1 MAGKESSHSTGHK
14 PSLFHSKSNFF
25 RTNSQ
30 IFLRPKFNSK
40 YVENEESDVNLA
52 SKNRAP
58 YNTVGSEH
66 TESSTSP
73 KSSRQSSYAAPS
85 GQSPAKTTLKSLFK
99 SSASS
104 RRPSRR
110 ESSVLTLTPSSESMA
125 DSSESSIDD
134 GLKTTDQESNNE
146 NILVNDSE
154 SKRSSHYGTRHSK
167 SSFLLSNMM
176 SNRSGSRANGSTSSS
191 HTSPPI
197 YISSSRNSSHESISG
212 HHNNKYNSI
221 PESPPMLSYT
231 SDNDNADIE
240 SATNTL
246 PSSYSGFHAVRF
258 HGDQIVPPLT
268 KPIKPR
274 MRSGKRSTI
283 LKKLISLNHETMK
296 RSSSSSDFFRRGSLQ
311 NADNLKFTSRTPD
324 HELTERRAGSSSSTF
339 GKNRARHNNAL
350 SGVLKTASP
359 FGIDLDTEDEELA
372 QITKFSN
379 VPISRIS
386 SVNTVSSEMT
396 GRNDSTSGWLAPE
409 SWKVKTDKNL
419 LLDQDE
425 DKSGTVD
432 DLSDDFDSSS
442 NNLTFYAE
450 TTNSDESRRNTAS
463 KVEGNYKKRHKVH
476 RSNELRG
483 ASRSSVRIFKGEKSS
498 VLPCTLE
505 TTCKDILDALRRK
518 RFLRSEEDHIIVL
531 KCGGLTRSLS
541 YDERLL
547 RIQRNMLFLYG
558 YTERDNLDYIER
570 TDLSFLFKFIVQ
582 ERGVELISEDKR
594 TLINPQNVVLRN
606 WNIQDIPNFLYAEPI
621 VSLDVSQNPSFR
633 FTKEFMHDC
642 RNMLTLKFTRSGHP
656 SFPAAIAYAPRL
668 TTLNLEVNYI
678 RIIPPE
684 ISNLETLTTLDLACN
699 RISHL
704 PDSFAKLKNLSSLN
718 LSSNRLKRIPDQ
730 VLAIGGLRRLDLS
743 YNAITKISEKLTHL
757 KELVVLQI
765 AGNRLTDELPE
776 FFEIFENLIKVDVR
790 FNRLSSIDS
799 LKNSPKLEVI
809 RATGNNISV
818 FRSSTPSLFEV
829 EMNLNPLTY
838 VYFESEMPNLK
849 VVDLSKGKLTSC
861 SFVAM
866 LTGVEKLSLDIN
878 HLTTL
883 PNEIDKM
890 QKLVHLSVFKN
901 NLNYLPSSVSK
912 LRNLEYLDLH
922 LNNLNKLTESI
933 WLLPSLKYLNVSS
946 NLLEGFPPVPSIT
959 EIEGKETSSI
969 SSGAD
974 AIDNNETITKAS
986 IRLDALS
993 DTLKYLSMNDNNISD
1008 SVVHIIGK
1016 FKNLEYLN
1024 LSYNE
1029 LYDIPLGPLANLH
1042 KLKALYLSGNFLSTL
1057 PVDDLDSFN
1066 DLRILHLNG
1075 NRFHSLPAEL
1085 SKLKNLTALDVGS
1098 NNLKYNISNIPYDW
1112 NWCYNKKLQFL
1123 NFSGN
1128 KRLEIKPQFNR
1139 GETDEHL
1146 DSFIG
1151 LHDLH
1156 MLGLMDVTITTD
1168 AVPDQTVN
1176 VRVRSTSSQLG
1187 KFGYGISDT
1196 LGSREVLTTRD
1207 VVLEKFRGHSDEM
1220 LLTLYD
1226 AKNCSQSHGDKISKI
1241 IQETFGIHFSKE
1253 LESFGKVM
1261 VPGSTPKTIEDCLRG
1276 AFLKMNSE
1284 MNILINRDTSSTF
1297 SSAAAHRTQ
1306 TTDEL
1311 SLEEDGY
1318 SGCCAV
1324 VVYIKGDM
1332 VYLANLGDTMG
1343 LLTKSNGEYEVITTK
1358 HEPYAPVEYDRIRQS
1373 GGYVTTDGYLDG
1385 VSEVSRAVG
1394 YFKLIPHITASPSI
1408 HKFKLTAN
1416 EEMIAIATSDI
1427 WKKIPFDLAADII
1440 RQEKSNPEVAAEK
1453 LRDFAIS
1460 YNVSDKATAVV
1471 LSLRQFTT
1479 KVKHHERGTLPE
1491 DSILRKLDEEIEP
1504 PVGEV
1509 AMVFTDIKN
1518 STLLWD
1524 TFPVAMRSAIKV
1536 HNSIMRRQMRIIGG
1550 YEVKTEGDAF
1560 MVSFP
1565 TPISALLWCFSVQQ
1579 LLVNT
1584 DEWPAE
1590 ILASDQGCEI
1600 KDEHQNVIFRG
1611 LSVRMGIHWGMP
1623 VCERDIV
1630 TRRMDYFG
1638 PMVNRASRVSAV
1650 ADGGQITL
1658 SNDFYQEFQK
1668 LQKQHKQLKE
1678 NKAKMTDLYASK
1690 ALGQIL
1696 EEQMNQLEQVGWADK
1711 LLGTKKLKGLEAP
1724 EMIWLIYPKPLK
1736 SRMRLLQSANGEI
1749 NNNASRIT
1757 TGGVTAANI
1766 WSLRQVSLRLERVC
1780 NFLASQDTVNDVI
1793 ARDNYY
1799 QGVSEHAESALS
1811 SQMSKAEN
1819 VTNVFFEH
1827 TLTRIENCVLTL
1839 SLRED
1844 VTDGCMEKCSVSEL
1858 ISQIHDLLI
1867 EYKRIKGAELG
1878 K

>member
-1 MAGKESSHSTGHK
+1 M
-14 PSLFHSKSNFF
+14 
-25 RTNSQ
+25 
-30 IFLRPKFNSK
+30 
-40 YVENEESDVNLA
+40 ENEESGDNLA
-52 SKNRAP
+52 LKNRAP
-58 YNTVGSEH
+58 YNTVKSEF

-73 KSSRQSSYAAPS
+73 KSSRPSSYAAPS
-85 GQSPAKTTLKSLFK
+85 GQSAAKSTLKSLFK
-99 SSASS
+99 SSATS

-110 ESSVLTLTPSSESMA
+110 DSSASNLSPSSESIA
-125 DSSESSIDD
+125 GSSESSMEEGRRIA
-134 GLKTTDQESNNE
+134 DQESNNE
-146 NILVNDSE
+146 NTSMKEVLG
-154 SKRSSHYGTRHSK
+154 KHHSHYNSRHSK
-167 SSFLLSNMM
+167 SSFSLSNMIP
-176 SNRSGSRANGSTSSS
+176 NRSSSRTNISASSS
-191 HTSPPI
+191 HIFPLIS
-197 YISSSRNSSHESISG
+197 ISSSHSNSHENILSYHS
-212 HHNNKYNSI
+212 HKNDRSTPVSPTSLSHSSEKATAEADTATNSI
-221 PESPPMLSYT
+221 PST
-231 SDNDNADIE
+231 
-240 SATNTL
+240 
-246 PSSYSGFHAVRF
+246 YSGFHAVRF
-258 HGDQIVPPLT
+258 HGDQIVPPLS

-274 MRSGKRSTI
+274 KRSSKRSTI
-283 LKKLISLNHETMK
+283 LKKLISSGHESMK
-296 RSSSSSDFFRRGSLQ
+296 RSSSGTDFFRRSSFQ
-311 NADNLKFTSRTPD
+311 TADNQKSEFRITDKNAAVDKAGVSDREQQHSVMRGALKMS
-324 HELTERRAGSSSSTF
+324 
-339 GKNRARHNNAL
+339 
-350 SGVLKTASP
+350 SP
-359 FGIDLDTEDEELA
+359 FGIDLDTEDDEMA
-372 QITKFSN
+372 QITNMSAT
-379 VPISRIS
+379 PISRVS
-386 SVNTVSSEMT
+386 SVNTVSYEKT
-396 GRNDSTSGWLAPE
+396 ARKDSTSGWLAPE
-409 SWKVKTDKNL
+409 SWKVKTDRQL
-419 LLDQDE
+419 PRDQDE
-425 DKSGTVD
+425 DKSAAGD
-432 DLSDDFDSSS
+432 DLSDDMDSSS
-442 NNLTFYAE
+442 NNFSFYTE
-450 TTNSDESRRNTAS
+450 TTTSDDSRKNTGKRDSNAD
-463 KVEGNYKKRHKVH
+463 NTKKRHKVH
-476 RSNELRG
+476 HSNELRG

-594 TLINPQNVVLRN
+594 TMINPQNVVLRN

-684 ISNLETLTTLDLACN
+684 ISNLDTLTTLNLACN
-699 RISHL
+699 RISRL
-704 PDSFAKLKNLSSLN
+704 PDSFAKLKSLASLN

-730 VLAIGGLRRLDLS
+730 VLAIKGLRRLDLS
-743 YNAITKISEKLTHL
+743 YNAITKISDKLTHL
-757 KELVVLQI
+757 KDLVVLQI
-765 AGNRLTDELPE
+765 AGNSLTEELPA
-776 FFEIFENLIKVDVR
+776 FFEIFQNLIKVDVR
-790 FNRLSSIDS
+790 FNKLSSIDS

-866 LTGVEKLSLDIN
+866 LTGVEKLTLDIN

-883 PNEIDKM
+883 PEEIDNMK
-890 QKLVHLSVFKN
+890 KLVHLSVFKN
-901 NLNYLPSSVSK
+901 NLNYLPASISK
-912 LRNLEYLDLH
+912 LKNLEYLDLH
-922 LNNLNKLTESI
+922 LNNLNGLTDSL

-946 NLLEGFPPVPSIT
+946 NLLEGFPPIPSIAD
-959 EIEGKETSSI
+959 IDGKEASSI
-969 SSGAD
+969 TTEVET
-974 AIDNNETITKAS
+974 IDNDEAS
-986 IRLDALS
+986 DIKLDALS

-1029 LYDIPLGPLANLH
+1029 LYDIPPGPLANLH

-1057 PVDDLDSFN
+1057 PIDDFDSFK
-1066 DLRILHLNG
+1066 DLTILHLNG
-1075 NRFHSLPAEL
+1075 NKFHSLPAEL

-1226 AKNCSQSHGDKISKI
+1226 AKNCSQAHGDKISKI

-1253 LESFGKVM
+1253 LESLGKVII
-1261 VPGSTPKTIEDCLRG
+1261 PGSTPKNIEDCLRG

-1306 TTDEL
+1306 TTDKL

-1332 VYLANLGDTMG
+1332 IYLANLGDTMG
-1343 LLTKSNGEYEVITTK
+1343 VLTKSNGEYQVVTTK
-1358 HEPYAPVEYDRIRQS
+1358 HEPYAPKEYDRIRQS

-1416 EEMIAIATSDI
+1416 EEMIAIATSDV

-1460 YNVSDKATAVV
+1460 YGVSDKVTAVV

-1479 KVKHHERGTLPE
+1479 KAKHHERGTLPE

-1565 TPISALLWCFSVQQ
+1565 TPTSALLWCFSVQQ

-1584 DEWPAE
+1584 DDWPAE

-1600 KDEHQNVIFRG
+1600 KDDHQNVIFRG

-1668 LQKQHKQLKE
+1668 LQKQHKRLKE
-1678 NKAKMTDLYASK
+1678 KKLKITDVYTSK
-1690 ALGQIL
+1690 AMGQII
-1696 EEQMNQLEQVGWADK
+1696 EEQMDQLEQVGWVDK

-1724 EMIWLIYPKPLK
+1724 EMIWLIYPKSLK
-1736 SRMRLLQSANGEI
+1736 TRMRLLQSSNGEI
-1749 NNNASRIT
+1749 NNKASRVT

-1766 WSLRQVSLRLERVC
+1766 WSLRQVSLRLERIC
-1780 NFLASQDTVNDVI
+1780 NYLASQDTVNDVM
-1793 ARDNYY
+1793 AHDKYY
-1799 QGVSEHAESALS
+1799 KGVSEHAESALS
-1811 SQMSKAEN
+1811 GQMTKAEN

-1839 SLRED
+1839 SLRRD
-1844 VTDGCMEKCSVSEL
+1844 ITDGCMEKCSVSDL
-1858 ISQIHDLLI
+1858 ISQIHDILS
-1867 EYKRIKGAELG
+1867 EYKLIKDARDN